1 MGSNE
6 ELALRWHLIQAKV
19 FLTMF
24 TQMFGDQWRRH
35 QTEVHITLSVSLMI
49 FQERFGFIL

>member
-6 ELALRWHLIQAKV
+6 ESALRWHLIQAKV
-19 FLTMF
+19 FSTMF
-24 TQMFGDQWRRH
+24 TQMFGDQWWCH